1 MKKGSLTMK
10 DKTSLILFIVVFS
23 LTLQQRTEAQTVVRH
38 SVISN
43 GGNVTSNSQFRIAG
57 TVGQP
62 VIGIA
67 KNSTNN
73 LASGFWSLPINLIT
87 SVEEIPSAVVPRE
100 FRLDQNF
107 PNPFNPS
114 TTIQFA
120 LPKNAD
126 VTVKLFD
133 LLGREVATLVDEEF
147 APGEYKLLFEAGE
160 LASGVYFYRIV
171 GKTTSGTAERF
182 VSTRKLMLL
191 K

>member
-1 MKKGSLTMK
+1 MK
-10 DKTSLILFIVVFS
+10 DKTSLILFIVVFN

-38 SVISN
+38 SVVSN

-67 KNSTNN
+67 NNGTNN

-87 SVEEIPSAVVPRE
+87 SVEEIPSAVVPKE

-120 LPKNAD
+120 LPKSSE
-126 VTVKLFD
+126 VTLKIYD
-133 LLGREVATLVDEEF
+133 ILGREVGALVEEKMK
-147 APGEYKLLFEAGE
+147 AGEYKIVFDASE

-171 GKTTSGTAERF
+171 AQDF
-182 VSTRKLMLL
+182 VKVRKLTLL
-191 K
+191 R

>member
-1 MKKGSLTMK
+1 MK
-10 DKTSLILFIVVFS
+10 DKTSLIFFIVLS

-38 SVISN
+38 SVVSN

-67 KNSTNN
+67 KNGTNH

-87 SVEEIPSAVVPRE
+87 SVEEIPSAVVPKE
-100 FRLDQNF
+100 FRLEQNF

-120 LPKNAD
+120 LPGQAE
-126 VTVKLFD
+126 VTIKLYD
-133 LLGREVATLVDEEF
+133 LLGREVATLVNEEYQ
-147 APGEYKLLFEAGE
+147 PGEYKLLFEAGE
-160 LASGVYFYRIV
+160 LASGVYFYRIQAKDSS
-171 GKTTSGTAERF
+171 GKGF
-182 VSTRKLMLL
+182 VRTRKLTLL

>member
-1 MKKGSLTMK
+1 MK
-10 DKTSLILFIVVFS
+10 DKTSLILFIVAFS
-23 LTLQQRTEAQTVVRH
+23 LTLQQRTEAQTVIRH
-38 SVISN
+38 SVVSN

-62 VIGIA
+62 AIGIA
-67 KNSTNN
+67 NNGTNN

-87 SVEEIPSAVVPRE
+87 GVEEIPSAVVPKE

-120 LPKNAD
+120 LPKNAN

-147 APGEYKLLFEAGE
+147 VPGEYKLLFETGE

-182 VSTRKLMLL
+182 VSTKKLTLL

>member
-1 MKKGSLTMK
+1 MKH
-10 DKTSLILFIVVFS
+10 KTSLILFIVLS
-23 LTLQQRTEAQTVVRH
+23 LTLQQRTEAQTVIRH
-38 SVISN
+38 SVVSN
-43 GGNVTSNSQFRIAG
+43 GGNVTSNSQFRIVG

-62 VIGIA
+62 AIGIA
-67 KNSTNN
+67 NNGTNN

-87 SVEEIPSAVVPRE
+87 NVEEIPSAVVPRE

-120 LPKNAD
+120 VPKNAD

-133 LLGREVATLVDEEF
+133 LFGREVATLVDEEF
-147 APGEYKLLFEAGE
+147 ASGEYKLLFEAGE

-171 GKTTSGTAERF
+171 CKTTSGTAERF
-182 VSTRKLMLL
+182 VSTKKLMLL

>member
-1 MKKGSLTMK
+1 MK

-23 LTLQQRTEAQTVVRH
+23 LTLQQRTEAQTVIRH
-38 SVISN
+38 SVVSN

-62 VIGIA
+62 AIGIA
-67 KNSTNN
+67 NNGTNN

-87 SVEEIPSAVVPRE
+87 NVEEIPSVVVPRE

-120 LPKNAD
+120 VPKNAD

-133 LLGREVATLVDEEF
+133 LLGREQ
-147 APGEYKLLFEAGE
+147 
-160 LASGVYFYRIV
+160 
-171 GKTTSGTAERF
+171 ERPH
-182 VSTRKLMLL
+182 
-191 K
+191 

>member
-1 MKKGSLTMK
+1 MK
-10 DKTSLILFIVVFS
+10 DKTSLILFIVVFN

-38 SVISN
+38 SVVSN
-43 GGNVTSNSQFRIAG
+43 GGNVTSNSQFRIVG

-67 KNSTNN
+67 KNGTNH

-182 VSTRKLMLL
+182 VSTKKLTLL

>member
-1 MKKGSLTMK
+1 MKH
-10 DKTSLILFIVVFS
+10 KTSLILFIVLS
-23 LTLQQRTEAQTVVRH
+23 LTLQQRTEAQTVIRH
-38 SVISN
+38 SVVSN

-67 KNSTNN
+67 KNGTNN

-87 SVEEIPSAVVPRE
+87 RVAELPSAVVPWE

-147 APGEYKLLFEAGE
+147 ASGEYKLLFEAGE

-182 VSTRKLMLL
+182 VSTKKLMLL

>member
-1 MKKGSLTMK
+1 MK
-10 DKTSLILFIVVFS
+10 DKTSLIFFIVVFS

-38 SVISN
+38 SVVSN
-43 GGNVTSNSQFRIAG
+43 GGNVTSNSQFRIVG
-57 TVGQP
+57 TVGRP
-62 VIGIA
+62 AIGIGIA
-67 KNSTNN
+67 NNGTNN

-87 SVEEIPSAVVPRE
+87 NVEEIPSAVVPRE

-120 LPKNAD
+120 VPRTAD

-147 APGEYKLLFEAGE
+147 ASGEYKLLFEAGE

-182 VSTRKLMLL
+182 VSTKKLMLL

>member
-1 MKKGSLTMK
+1 MKRIRCYWV
-10 DKTSLILFIVVFS
+10 LILFSVG
-23 LTLQQRTEAQTVVRH
+23 LWGHAYAQTKIPHHVLA
-38 SVISN
+38 N
-43 GGNVTSNSQFRIAG
+43 GGNVTSSGQYQIVG
-57 TVGQP
+57 TLGQQ
-62 VIGIA
+62 VIGISS
-67 KNSTNN
+67 NGTNTQ
-73 LASGFWSLPINLIT
+73 SGGFWSLPIELIT
-87 SVEEIPSAVVPRE
+87 SVEEIPSTVIPKE

-120 LPKNAD
+120 VPKNAD